1 MPSALITGASSGI
14 GREFANQLAKRGF
27 DLVLVARD
35 EPRLMAVGEE
45 LANKYGVKYQ
55 VIKADLS
62 QVNEINELS
71 SKIKNQDF
79 QFNLLVNNAGFGLNK
94 AFHKSSPE
102 EEKALLEVLVT
113 APLILTQAAI
123 SQMLESK
130 NGYVINVGSVAA
142 WITSGTYSAAK
153 SWLHSFTESM
163 HAQYSK
169 EGINFSTVAPGF
181 TRTEFHQRA
190 NINMNSM
197 PKWLWLEDK
206 KVVSEAIEG
215 VLKGRSLV
223 VPGFQYKTLKV
234 FADFMPR
241 STIRN
246 FSNYYQSKR
255 RGN

>member
-14 GREFANQLAKRGF
+14 GKEFANQLASRGF

-35 EPRLMAVGEE
+35 EARLNAVGQE
-45 LANKYGVKYQ
+45 LSSKYGVKYQ
-55 VIKADLS
+55 AVKADLS
-62 QVNEINELS
+62 QLEEINQLS
-71 SKIKNQDF
+71 SRVKNKDIEV
-79 QFNLLVNNAGFGLNK
+79 NLLVNNAGFGLNK

-123 SQMLESK
+123 SQMLENK
-130 NGYVINVGSVAA
+130 KGHVINVGSVAA

-169 EGINFSTVAPGF
+169 EGIIFSTVAPGF
-181 TRTEFHQRA
+181 TKTEFHQRA
-190 NINMNSM
+190 NISMNSM

-206 KVVSEAIEG
+206 TVVNEAIKG
-215 VLKGRSLV
+215 VLKGKSLV

-241 STIRN
+241 SIIRS
-246 FSNYYQSKR
+246 FSNYYQAKR